1 MGRHLVCLT
10 FDFDT
15 VTGWMARGQTS
26 PTLISRGEFGL
37 VGAARLRV
45 LLARYEIR
53 STWYIPGLTI
63 DTFPDACRAIAHD
76 GHEIAHHGYE
86 HVAPAGLSR
95 EEEATQLERGNEAI
109 RGIAGQHARGYRSPA
124 WDLSAHTVDLLL
136 ERGFV
141 YDSSMMGHDYLP
153 YHARTGDVVE
163 PGKPIQF
170 GETTSLVEL
179 PISWSVDDYPHFEY
193 MRGAGLRTTGGVL
206 ENWLDDYIYMTE
218 IQDWGVLTYTCHP
231 FVIGRG
237 HRMKMLERLI
247 VELKER
253 GAVFVTAEEAVA
265 EFSERV
271 S

>member
-1 MGRHLVCLT
+1 
-10 FDFDT
+10 
-15 VTGWMARGQTS
+15 
-26 PTLISRGEFGL
+26 
-37 VGAARLRV
+37 
-45 LLARYEIR
+45 
-53 STWYIPGLTI
+53 
-63 DTFPDACRAIAHD
+63 
-76 GHEIAHHGYE
+76 
-86 HVAPAGLSR
+86 
-95 EEEATQLERGNEAI
+95 
-109 RGIAGQHARGYRSPA
+109 
-124 WDLSAHTVDLLL
+124 VDLLL
-136 ERGFV
+136 EHEFV

-153 YHARTGDVVE
+153 YHARTGDLVE

-179 PISWSVDDYPHFEY
+179 PISWSVDDYPHFEFV
-193 MRGAGLRTTGGVL
+193 RGGGLRAAASVL

-253 GAVFVTAEEAVA
+253 GAIFVTAEEAVA